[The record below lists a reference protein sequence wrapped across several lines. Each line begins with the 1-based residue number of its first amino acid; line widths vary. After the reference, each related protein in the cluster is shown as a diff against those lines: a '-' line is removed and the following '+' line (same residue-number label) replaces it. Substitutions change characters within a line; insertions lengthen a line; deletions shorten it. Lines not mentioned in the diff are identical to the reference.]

1 MVFVREHV
9 HGTHS
14 QMVQKN
20 VRPMCEW
27 VCMHSC
33 RGMKEGGGGE
43 EEEKRG
49 KKREKGRGDGGGEGA
64 RLMIKQM
71 G

>member
-1 MVFVREHV
+1 
-9 HGTHS
+9 
-14 QMVQKN
+14 MVQKN

-33 RGMKEGGGGE
+33 RGMKEEGGGE

-49 KKREKGRGDGGGEGA
+49 KKREKGRGDRGRGRGSTLNDKANG
-64 RLMIKQM
+64 LKC
-71 G
+71 